1 MPFPS
6 PPWTLQGDMW
16 LSLFRVGSS
25 GTSYRPPGLYG
36 AAFVDYREGSVLTYR
51 ELLVARVIREGAVPR
66 VRVVDIWV
74 DSTAS
79 RDGGRALWALPKEL
93 AHLHIERGGAG
104 PVSRTSWDASLAGG
118 TLATARATGV
128 RAPAPRTPLRFGVS
142 QEREDRTT
150 VVAGVAGSAR
160 VLPWVI
166 HWDFPTD
173 GPLWWL
179 RSHRPLVSL
188 RMTGFQI
195 RFGE

>member
-1 MPFPS
+1 
-6 PPWTLQGDMW
+6 MW

-188 RMTGFQI
+188 RKTGVQI
-195 RFGE
+195 RVGE